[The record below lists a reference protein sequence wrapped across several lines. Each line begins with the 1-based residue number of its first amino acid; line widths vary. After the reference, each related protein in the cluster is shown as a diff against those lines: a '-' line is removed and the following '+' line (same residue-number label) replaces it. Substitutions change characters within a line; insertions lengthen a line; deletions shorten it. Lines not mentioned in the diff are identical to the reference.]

1 MQRRSDAY
9 LRKLQT
15 YAAPDYWRRVVAL
28 HGLRGVGSEMAR
40 ILAPPDNTEPGAPGP
55 DHFDFSHLTSNP
67 GEAIRLALG
76 NGNSITPMLEVPMS
90 SLRRN
95 HLGIS
100 IDDTVSNPF
109 TRSVAD
115 YLSGKHTGY
124 DGSVL
129 QRFYESWRP
138 ETLARFVGV
147 VADERAPLSRP
158 VIVGDMP
165 WDPYRDIDQL
175 LRERDVYELDRL
187 AKFGRARNGRHGY
200 DYFGP
205 TSPALGEYRFKK
217 HCRVAQ
223 SIVDEGFDPSVHII
237 DVQLFTG
244 GSSSA
249 LLVRD
254 GKHRTTALAA
264 IGIQRVVV
272 SLPSIYPVIRRQDAS
287 TWPGV
292 VAGLYTVEQALE
304 VFDRFVEGRPP
315 ASFPSSATGAVLP
328 ADRIP
333 RLTRHQT
340 HP

>member
-1 MQRRSDAY
+1 M
-9 LRKLQT
+9 
-15 YAAPDYWRRVVAL
+15 
-28 HGLRGVGSEMAR
+28 
-40 ILAPPDNTEPGAPGP
+40 
-55 DHFDFSHLTSNP
+55 
-67 GEAIRLALG
+67 
-76 NGNSITPMLEVPMS
+76 
-90 SLRRN
+90 
-95 HLGIS
+95 
-100 IDDTVSNPF
+100 
-109 TRSVAD
+109 AD
-115 YLSGKHTGY
+115 YLSGKHTIY

-165 WDPYRDIDQL
+165 WDPYRNIDEL

-244 GSSSA
+244 GSSSGA
-249 LLVRD
+249 HRPRWQAPDHGIGRDRDPAGGGVTPLDLPGDSTSGCGDLARCGRRPLHGRTSPRGLRPLRGRSPSRLLPELN
-254 GKHRTTALAA
+254 HRCGPSRRPDPASDAA
-264 IGIQRVVV
+264 T
-272 SLPSIYPVIRRQDAS
+272 DAS
-287 TWPGV
+287 LRKSPTTRRSRSWPGCGACPRPCLWRSPRSRRG
-292 VAGLYTVEQALE
+292 AGAA
-304 VFDRFVEGRPP
+304 PP
-315 ASFPSSATGAVLP
+315 
-328 ADRIP
+328 
-333 RLTRHQT
+333 Q
-340 HP
+340 